1 MNDKLMH
8 LLAGVAISLL
18 FGWLA
23 HDALA
28 GFTVAL
34 VAGVAK
40 EAYDYFGHGTS
51 DFNDFIATA
60 QGGAIGLII
69 LTVIDFLGVW

>member
-23 HDALA
+23 HDVLI
-28 GFTVAL
+28 GFTSAL

-40 EAYDYFGHGTS
+40 EIYDYYGHGTS
-51 DFNDFIATA
+51 DFNDIIATA
-60 QGGAIGLII
+60 QGGVVGLVV
-69 LTVIDFLGVW
+69 LVVIDALGVW